1 MDNTAIP
8 GEKTEEVKSKSDPVG
23 LMSVATNQGERIMNP
38 YPFPCWISKRGPKI
52 GGRRSAMRYFKI
64 LIPVAIIMISFS
76 FLPAAFAPAKFGE
89 QKVPDFVTSTLDGK
103 SFALMDWLQGPD
115 NKVLI
120 LTFFATW
127 CELCDEDLKFFQRLQ
142 DQYAEQGLRV
152 LCVFTG
158 SLSGVNAA
166 KKYLK
171 GLKIE
176 LPVLMDNKRVI
187 TKRYKV
193 AGFPCTY
200 AIDREGFLRFRSLG
214 CSEDV
219 KTNFERNLKNLLAI
233 P

>member
-1 MDNTAIP
+1 
-8 GEKTEEVKSKSDPVG
+8 
-23 LMSVATNQGERIMNP
+23 
-38 YPFPCWISKRGPKI
+38 
-52 GGRRSAMRYFKI
+52 MRYFKI
-64 LIPVAIIMISFS
+64 LIPIIISIISFF
-76 FLPAAFAPAKFGE
+76 FLSTAFPPAKFGE
-89 QKVPDFVTSTLDGK
+89 KKVPDFVTSTLDGK

-127 CELCDEDLKFFQRLQ
+127 CEFCDEDLKFFQRLQ
-142 DQYAEQGLRV
+142 DQYADQGLRV

-158 SLSGVNAA
+158 SLSRVKAA
-166 KKYLK
+166 NEYLE

-200 AIDREGFLRFRSLG
+200 AIDKEGFMRIRYLG

-219 KTNFERNLKNLLAI
+219 KTKFEENLKNLLTTSG
-233 P
+233 